1 MPEFR
6 ELYLR
11 WFQFG
16 AFSPLF
22 RSHGEYPYRE
32 TPIIAKDDPAML
44 EGLTYYH
51 RLRYRLLPYIYT
63 LAANAHFDAG
73 TIMRPLVMDFKA
85 DRATWEIDDEYL
97 FGPAMLVAPVT
108 EFEARERQVYLP
120 EGADWYDVAT
130 GKKLAGGQRI
140 TAAAPRERM
149 PLFVRAGS
157 IVPMG
162 PVVQWTGVN
171 PQGPLTV
178 HVFAGA
184 DGVFSLY
191 EDQGTDMG
199 FARGEFARI
208 PIAWDD
214 AARRLTIGAREG
226 HFPGMADSR
235 EITVVLHTGDE
246 AGEVFE
252 QGEGQTATYRG
263 EKVELAF

>member
-1 MPEFR
+1 
-6 ELYLR
+6 
-11 WFQFG
+11 
-16 AFSPLF
+16 
-22 RSHGEYPYRE
+22 
-32 TPIIAKDDPAML
+32 
-44 EGLTYYH
+44 LTYYH

-63 LAANAHFDAG
+63 LAADAHFEAG
-73 TIMRPLVMDFKA
+73 TIMRPLVMDFQA
-85 DRATWEIDDEYL
+85 DRSTWEIDDEYL
-97 FGPAMLVAPVT
+97 FGPALLVAPVT

-120 EGADWYDVAT
+120 KGADWYDVAT
-130 GKKLAGGQRI
+130 GAKLAGGQTI

-162 PVVQWTGVN
+162 PVVQWTGEN
-171 PQGPLTV
+171 PQGPMTV

-184 DGVFSLY
+184 DGAFSLY

-199 FARGEFARI
+199 FARGEYARI

-214 AARRLTIGAREG
+214 AARRLAIGAREG
-226 HFPGMADSR
+226 RFPGMADSR

-246 AGEVFE
+246 VGEVFD
-252 QGEGQTATYRG
+252 QAEGQTATYRG